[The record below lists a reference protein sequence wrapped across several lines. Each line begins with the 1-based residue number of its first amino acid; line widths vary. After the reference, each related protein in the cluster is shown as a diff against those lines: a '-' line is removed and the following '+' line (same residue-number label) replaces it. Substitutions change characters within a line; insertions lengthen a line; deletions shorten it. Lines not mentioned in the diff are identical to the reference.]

1 VSASDERE
9 ATVTVE
15 DPSPA
20 TVGLDDPAFPVD
32 FDDPSDAELAWE
44 WDDMHMPF
52 AVAPLAGDFVRV
64 VGSGF
69 DDPNIRYSDVG
80 FGTFPQRWHC
90 AVWNGYSYFAIR
102 RNYSPEERPAVIER
116 YTAMARSRIEVTD
129 AYWREELLPE
139 LHRAYDRIE
148 SVPVETGSGHE
159 VAAAWES
166 AWQAAERAWA
176 IHFDAILGP
185 YQVMDDLADAY
196 EVANPGAPPG
206 EALRLA
212 QGGHHELLDVEL
224 GAEQLAAL
232 AAASPGVS
240 DALRA
245 GVRSIEALGEL
256 PGGREF
262 IAALEAFLGRHGHLG
277 QSVDDLSLES
287 WGEEPGN
294 LLTELAK
301 RLEHTPEPA
310 EERRARLEREAG
322 ELADAAR
329 ARLADRPDDLAKF
342 EHALRYARSIGFL
355 TEVHNY
361 WIDRKSQARIR
372 SLAMRVGHRLVSE
385 GVIDQANDV
394 LYLHRGEIAELLRT
408 PRNRRPIIDARRS
421 EHARQQRITP
431 PRYVGRPPPA
441 PIAVDRFDGTRID
454 STEADVLRGTGASSG
469 VVRGPARV
477 VLTSREFDRIMPGD
491 IIVCPSSN
499 PSWVPVFTIAGGLVT
514 NTGGVLSHAA
524 VVAREFGLPAVV
536 GVANATTTIRDGQLL
551 EIDGVAGT
559 VRLL

>member
-1 VSASDERE
+1 M
-9 ATVTVE
+9 TVE
-15 DPSPA
+15 DPGPA

-32 FDDPSDAELAWE
+32 FDDPADGELAWE

-52 AVAPLAGDFVRV
+52 AVTPLSGDFVRV

-80 FGTFPQRWHC
+80 FGVFPQRWHC
-90 AVWNGYSYFAIR
+90 AVWNGYCYFAIR
-102 RNYSPEERPAVIER
+102 RNFPPEERPVVMER
-116 YTAMARSRIEVTD
+116 YTAMARSRIEATD
-129 AYWREELLPE
+129 TYWREELLPE
-139 LHRAYDRIE
+139 LHRLYDRIE
-148 SVPVETGSGHE
+148 SVPVEAGSGDE
-159 VAAAWES
+159 VAAGWEAAWE
-166 AWQAAERAWA
+166 AAERAWA

-232 AAASPGVS
+232 ATASPAVA

-245 GVRSIEALGEL
+245 GVRSLEALGAL

-262 IAALEAFLGRHGHLG
+262 VAALEPFLRRHGHLG
-277 QSVDDLSLES
+277 QSVDDLALAS

-294 LLTELAK
+294 FLAELAK
-301 RLEHTPEPA
+301 RLVHTPEPA
-310 EERRARLEREAG
+310 EERRARLEREAD

-329 ARLADRPDDLAKF
+329 ARLADRPDDLATF

-372 SLAMRVGHRLVSE
+372 SLAMRVGQRLASE
-385 GVIDQANDV
+385 GVIAQAADV
-394 LYLHRGEIAELLRT
+394 LYLHRGEIAALLRH
-408 PRNRRPIIDARRS
+408 PVDRRALIDERRA

-431 PRYVGRPPPA
+431 PRYIGKPPPA
-441 PIAVDRFDGTRID
+441 PIAVDRFDGARFA

-469 VVRGPARV
+469 IVRGPARV
-477 VLTSREFDRIMPGD
+477 VLTSVEFDRIMPGD

-536 GVANATTTIRDGQLL
+536 GVANATITIRDGQQL

>member
-1 VSASDERE
+1 MTA
-9 ATVTVE
+9 E

-20 TVGLDDPAFPVD
+20 TVGLDDPAFPID
-32 FDDPSDAELAWE
+32 FDDPADIELAWE

-52 AVAPLAGDFVRV
+52 ALTPLSGDFVRV

-69 DDPNIRYSDVG
+69 DDPNIRYSDAG
-80 FGTFPQRWHC
+80 FGAFPQRWHC
-90 AVWNGYSYFAIR
+90 AVWNGYAYFAIR
-102 RNYSPEERPAVIER
+102 RNYSQEERPAVIER
-116 YTAMARSRIEVTD
+116 YTAMARSRIEATD
-129 AYWREELLPE
+129 AYWREQLLPE
-139 LHRAYDRIE
+139 LHQLYDRIE
-148 SVPVETGSGHE
+148 SVPVETGSRDE
-159 VAAAWES
+159 VAAGWEA

-232 AAASPGVS
+232 AAASPAVA

-245 GVRSIEALGEL
+245 GVRSIEALGEM
-256 PGGREF
+256 PDGGEF
-262 IAALEAFLGRHGHLG
+262 VAALEPFLRRHGHLG
-277 QSVDDLSLES
+277 QSVDDLALAS

-294 LLTELAK
+294 LLAELAK
-301 RLEHTPEPA
+301 RLEHAPEA
-310 EERRARLEREAG
+310 AAERRARLEREAN

-329 ARLADRPDDLAKF
+329 ARLADRPDDLATF

-372 SLAMRVGHRLVSE
+372 SLAMRVGHRLAGE
-385 GVIDQANDV
+385 GVIAQAADV
-394 LYLHRGEIAELLRT
+394 LYLHRGEIAELIRH
-408 PRNRRPIIDARRS
+408 PVDRRALIDERRADH
-421 EHARQQRITP
+421 EQHQRITP
-431 PRYVGRPPPA
+431 PRYVGKPPPP
-441 PIAVDRFDGTRID
+441 PIAVDRFDGARFD
-454 STEADVLRGTGASSG
+454 STEANVLRGTGASSG
-469 VVRGPARV
+469 IIRGPARV
-477 VLTSREFDRIMPGD
+477 VLTSLEFDRIRPGD

-536 GVANATTTIRDGQLL
+536 GVANATTTIRDGQQL